1 MHMLGVNHG
10 DLNMTNIL
18 INEERINHDNTNK
31 NIWIIDFDKSM
42 KANLILSK
50 EAKNLNIK
58 RFKRSIL
65 KKKLFDQESFNH
77 FLDAYEAHS
86 RD

>member
-1 MHMLGVNHG
+1 
-10 DLNMTNIL
+10 
-18 INEERINHDNTNK
+18 
-31 NIWIIDFDKSM
+31 M

-65 KKKLFDQESFNH
+65 KQKLFDQESFNY